1 MIAQRFQTHM
11 VPEPPVR
18 VYRIIALTFL
28 AVTVILLGVVVFT
41 MLKKTEITITA
52 KEDTKSVNIIVSA
65 DATKKGDKS
74 LVAVVTTT
82 DFYWSEKY
90 TPTATRQVDGTSKG
104 EVIIYNKT
112 GEAQPLVKTTR
123 LLTPDGI
130 LFRLTDRVVVP
141 ANGET
146 TAAVYADQSGAAFD
160 IGPAQFTIP
169 GLSTDKQ
176 KVIYAESK
184 AAMAGGSGKVGVVS
198 ETDYKSA
205 EADFAEKTKAK
216 FLESFSAGYPNF
228 DKKIASI
235 TTNGA
240 TSTHGIGAEAGE
252 FVLSGTST
260 IAIVMYNSAD
270 LDDILKKEI
279 SSAVDT
285 ASEKILSIGSDP
297 KVVVASADPVAGT
310 AQLQVTAE
318 AVVTLDA
325 NAPMLNKENFLNK
338 EKGEIERYIVSL
350 PHVTNMTIK
359 FTPSWVS
366 KAPSVADKLKI
377 VVKNVK

>member
-41 MLKKTEITITA
+41 MLKKTEITIVA
-52 KEDTKSVNIIVSA
+52 KEDTKSVNVIISA
-65 DATKKGDKS
+65 ETIKKGDRS
-74 LVAVVTTT
+74 LTAVVTTT
-82 DFYWSEKY
+82 QYFWSEKY
-90 TPTATRQVDGTSKG
+90 SPTATRQVDGTAKG

-112 GEAQPLVKTTR
+112 NETQPLVKTTR
-123 LLTPDGI
+123 LLTPEGV
-130 LFRLTDRVVVP
+130 LFRLSDRVVVP
-141 ANGET
+141 ANGQT
-146 TAAVYADQSGAAFD
+146 TAQVYADQSGSAFD

-169 GLSTDKQ
+169 GLSADKQ

-184 AAMAGGSGKVGVVS
+184 ANMAGGSGKVGVVS
-198 ETDYKSA
+198 ESDYQSA

-216 FLESFSAGYPNF
+216 FLETFSATYPNF
-228 DKKIASI
+228 DKKIATI
-235 TTNGA
+235 TANGA
-240 TSTHGIGAEAGE
+240 TSTRGIGAEASE
-252 FVLSGTST
+252 FTLSGTSS
-260 IAIVMYNSAD
+260 IAIVMYNSGD

-279 SSAVDT
+279 SSGVDT
-285 ASEKILSIGSDP
+285 ASEKILSVGTEP

-318 AVVTLDA
+318 AIVTLDA
-325 NAPMLNKENFLNK
+325 NAPLLNKENFLNK
-338 EKGEIERYIVSL
+338 QKGEIERYIVSL

-359 FTPSWVS
+359 FTPSWVT